1 MDAAR
6 AIAVRRAS
14 AAVRALSP
22 DQDATALPQKA
33 QVQQR
38 CSDQYRTGRT
48 RQGNQLINSV
58 LRKPHIRNPNFPKRL
73 IEKRLPSLTFR
84 IADRDENGAKA
95 LAEVEA
101 REINLAE
108 PLQTRFGEE
117 LYTQIFTSQR
127 VALAAP
133 TTYCVA
139 QPRTA
144 RRP

>member
-1 MDAAR
+1 MR
-6 AIAVRRAS
+6 
-14 AAVRALSP
+14 RALSP
-22 DQDATALPQKA
+22 CVVRPLPCERFRQIKM
-33 QVQQR
+33 QQHCLKKLR
-38 CSDQYRTGRT
+38 FNSGVLISTGPGERDK
-48 RQGNQLINSV
+48 GISV

-144 RRP
+144 RCP